1 MWKKDDAPKP
11 EARTPRREIEESP
24 VPEGRPDPTPSEK
37 ERAAIG
43 RSIKIRGEVSG
54 NEDLLIQGE
63 IDGSVDL
70 EEQAVTVG
78 EKGTVKADIRGR
90 VITVE
95 GHVEGNLA
103 AQEQVILMRSAE
115 VKGDITAPR
124 VVLEDGAQFRGGI
137 DMGAPEEGAEVEG
150 TKTSRRE
157 KNVGSTSGG
166 GSGSSS
172 DSPADS
178 SEAKSGSET
187 GNGAKSE
194 KKSESKGDS
203 PPLEPL
209 EAAAAK
215 PDKAKS

>member
-11 EARTPRREIEESP
+11 EPRTPRREMGESP
-24 VPEGRPDPTPSEK
+24 VPEERPDPTPSGE

-95 GHVEGNLA
+95 GQVEGNLDA
-103 AQEQVILMRSAE
+103 REQVILRSSAE
-115 VKGDITAPR
+115 VEGDITAPR
-124 VVLEDGAQFRGGI
+124 VVLEDGARFRGGI
-137 DMGAPEEGAEVEG
+137 DMGAPEEEAGKEG
-150 TKTSRRE
+150 PRTSRRE
-157 KNVGSTSGG
+157 KKPGSMSDRGP
-166 GSGSSS
+166 GSSS
-172 DSPADS
+172 DSAADD
-178 SEAKSGSET
+178 SEAKGGSKT
-187 GNGAKSE
+187 GNGTNSE
-194 KKSESKGDS
+194 KRSESKGDS
-203 PPLEPL
+203 PPL